1 MIGLNIILRTF
12 AVFAFACMVIG
23 AVGIICYISAFLGVI
38 ILRCLKWFEEKYK
51 GGTEQWEPMII
62 R

>member
-1 MIGLNIILRTF
+1 MIGLNIILRMF

-51 GGTEQWEPMII
+51 GG
-62 R
+62 RK